1 MDERF
6 ARFPSE
12 LARAVRVMKLGASQ
26 VPCLL
31 AHPKWPDQAVTP
43 APVMFWMHG
52 RTVNKE
58 LDPGR
63 YLRWLRAGIAT
74 CAIDLPGHGER
85 FEAEMQGP
93 ERTLDM
99 IEQARHE
106 VDTVL
111 EALRSPLFKGAF
123 DLTRVGIGGMSAGG
137 MVTLRRLCDPN
148 TFTCAAVEATTGW
161 LEGLYYP
168 ERVGMPRRTTML
180 PNHPLEKLRGMDPT
194 RHLSQFRPLP
204 LLAVHSEADRVVPW
218 SGMKIFLANLR
229 DHYTAMGKSDTP
241 IEVLT
246 WPSTGA
252 PEEHNGFGRVSN
264 DAKNAQTRFLTEHL
278 KPLG

>member
-1 MDERF
+1 
-6 ARFPSE
+6 
-12 LARAVRVMKLGASQ
+12 MKLGASD
-26 VPCLL
+26 VPSLL
-31 AHPKWPDQAVTP
+31 AHPSWPDQAIRP

-85 FEAEMQGP
+85 FDAGMQGP

-106 VDTVL
+106 IDSVL
-111 EALRSPLFKGAF
+111 DALRSPLFKGAF
-123 DLTRVGIGGMSAGG
+123 DLSRVGIGGMSAGG
-137 MVTLRRLCDPN
+137 MVTLRRLCDSH

-168 ERVGMPRRTTML
+168 ERVGMPRRTTTL
-180 PNHPLEKLRGMDPT
+180 PDHPLEKLRGLDPN
-194 RHLSQFRPLP
+194 RHLGDFRPIP
-204 LLAVHSEADRVVPW
+204 LLELHSEADRVVPW
-218 SGMKIFLANLR
+218 AGMKIFLANLR
-229 DHYTAMGKSDTP
+229 DHYIAMGRSETP

-264 DAKNAQTRFLTEHL
+264 DAKNAQTRFLTEYL